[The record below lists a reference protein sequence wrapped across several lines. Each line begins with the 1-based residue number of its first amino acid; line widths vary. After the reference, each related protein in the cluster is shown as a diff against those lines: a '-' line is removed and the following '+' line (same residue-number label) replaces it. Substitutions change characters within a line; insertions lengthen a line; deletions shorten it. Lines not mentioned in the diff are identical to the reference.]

1 MHPGLMD
8 VARGLFGM
16 VALIAIAWVFSVN
29 RKRIHWRLVVSGTLL
44 QVVIAWLVIKVP
56 AVRAGFEQVSRFFIE
71 LMAFS
76 RAGAEFLF
84 GGLMNPDTMGFIFA
98 FQVLPTIVFF
108 SALTSALYYLNILQ
122 WVVYA
127 FAWIMHR
134 TMRLSGA
141 ESLAAAANIFVGQ
154 TEAPL
159 VVKPYLERMTR
170 SEMLSL
176 MTGGMATIAGAVL
189 VAYIGILG
197 GGDPE
202 QMQYFA
208 THLLIASII
217 SAPAAL
223 MTAKIMLP
231 ETEEVD
237 RNLDVPR
244 HSMGGNLLDAIA
256 TGTSQGIKL
265 AVNVAAMLLV
275 FTAMIALVNYLM
287 GDLLGEASG
296 LNARI
301 AAWSGGRYDTL
312 SLQVVLGLLF
322 APVAWLIGV
331 PGGDLLTVGQLLGE
345 KTILNEFYAYVTFG
359 QLKEAGVIVSP
370 KSILIT
376 TYALCGFANVAS
388 IGIQLGGIS
397 ALAPG
402 QRMTLAQLGVKALIA
417 GTIASLLTACVAG
430 MLV

>member
-1 MHPGLMD
+1 MSAQAID
-8 VARGLFGM
+8 VARGLLGIGIL
-16 VALIAIAWVFSVN
+16 VAIAWSFSENRRRVN
-29 RKRIHWRLVVSGTLL
+29 WRLVVSGSLL
-44 QVVIAWLVIKVP
+44 QIAIAFLVIKVP
-56 AVRAGFEQVSRFFIE
+56 SVRSVFEHVSGFFIE
-71 LMAFS
+71 LMNFS

-84 GGLMNPDTMGFIFA
+84 GNLMNPDTMGFIFA

-122 WVVYA
+122 LVVYA

-170 SEMLSL
+170 SEVLSL

-197 GGDPE
+197 GNDPE
-202 QMQYFA
+202 RMQYFA

-223 MTAKIMLP
+223 LTAKIMLP

-237 RNLDVPR
+237 RELMIPR
-244 HSMGGNLLDAIA
+244 HRMGGNLLDAIA
-256 TGTSQGIKL
+256 NGTAEGVKL

-275 FTAMIALVNYLM
+275 FTAFIALLNFIMKDMV
-287 GDLLGEASG
+287 GEMTG
-296 LNARI
+296 INERI
-301 AAWSGGRYDTL
+301 TVWSDGRYNGF
-312 SLQVVLGLLF
+312 SLQFVLGLML
-322 APVAWLIGV
+322 APVAWAIGV
-331 PGGDLLTVGQLLGE
+331 PDHDLLVVGQLLGE
-345 KTILNEFYAYVTFG
+345 KTILNEFYAYVSFG
-359 QLKEAGVIVSP
+359 QLKDAGVIIST

-376 TYALCGFANVAS
+376 TYALCGFANIAS

-397 ALAPG
+397 SLAPG
-402 QRMTLAQLGVKALIA
+402 QRMTLAGLGVKALVA
-417 GTIASLLTACVAG
+417 GTIASLLTACIAG
-430 MLV
+430 MLY

>member
-8 VARGLFGM
+8 VARGIFGM
-16 VALIAIAWVFSVN
+16 VALIVIAWAFSEQ
-29 RKRIHWRLVVSGTLL
+29 RSRIHWRLVVSGSLL
-44 QVVIAWLVIKVP
+44 QVAIAWLVIKVP
-56 AVRAGFEQVSRFFIE
+56 AVRAGFEHVSGFFIE

-76 RAGAEFLF
+76 RSGAEFLF

-127 FAWIMHR
+127 FAWVMHR

-176 MTGGMATIAGAVL
+176 MAGGMATIAGAVL

-202 QMQYFA
+202 RMQYFA

-244 HSMGGNLLDAIA
+244 HAMGGNLLDAIA
-256 TGTSQGIKL
+256 TGTAQGVKL

-287 GDLLGEASG
+287 GELIGTSTG
-296 LNARI
+296 LNERI
-301 AAWSGGRYDTL
+301 AVWSDGRYETL

-322 APVAWLIGV
+322 APVAWIIGV
-331 PGGDLLTVGQLLGE
+331 PAGDLLTVGQLLGE

-359 QLKEAGVIVSP
+359 QLKDAGVMVSP

-376 TYALCGFANVAS
+376 TYALCGFANIAS